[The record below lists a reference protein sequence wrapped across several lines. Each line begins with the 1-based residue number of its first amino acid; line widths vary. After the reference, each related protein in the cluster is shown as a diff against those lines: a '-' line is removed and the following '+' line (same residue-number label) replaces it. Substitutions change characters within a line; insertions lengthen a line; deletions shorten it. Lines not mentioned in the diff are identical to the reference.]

1 MKKINIKIILIL
13 LFALVLI
20 NITVFAVVN
29 KLNPTLVIND
39 DNNVKNELLEE
50 KELLNNKQISK
61 KIIDTNK
68 VEEDMYLTE
77 KINKGELESKEFENS
92 IIDIINKFSPN
103 EFAKIQE
110 QLDEYDVNSDNIY
123 SSPAIDLYD
132 LILNILETQ
141 NLANDESSILKK
153 FMNEQYDNVKDDLYL
168 RERIENICKD

>member
-1 MKKINIKIILIL
+1 M
-13 LFALVLI
+13 
-20 NITVFAVVN
+20 
-29 KLNPTLVIND
+29 D
-39 DNNVKNELLEE
+39 
-50 KELLNNKQISK
+50 
-61 KIIDTNK
+61 
-68 VEEDMYLTE
+68 LTE

-141 NLANDESSILKK
+141 NLANDESSILKE

-168 RERIENICKD
+168 RERIKNICKD